1 MDYETEEQVPF
12 LSFLLLLP
20 AGAPQPTSGA
30 VHMVE
35 AWLEPCQPPQRQQ
48 IEVGVC
54 CSAGLQTGFSFRCY
68 I

>member
-1 MDYETEEQVPF
+1 MDYETEEQVLF

-35 AWLEPCQPPQRQQ
+35 AWLEPRQPPRRQQ